1 MVRNTIL
8 AALLLVVCGVATA
21 AEPKARGAY
30 IGGAVGAST
39 FDDGGALAG
48 QFFDDQDTSF
58 QVYGGYKFFKYFAVE
73 ARYVNLG
80 SFSDGVDSLDITA
93 FSVHA
98 VGVIPF
104 GTSGWELFGQ
114 LGLGQVNQEVA
125 GFIDEDDS
133 AGAAGIGV
141 RWHINESFAVAAQID
156 AYAWENDTLGL
167 PYDFSVGTS
176 QLAFQLN
183 F

>member
-8 AALLLVVCGVATA
+8 AALLLFVCGVATA

-114 LGLGQVNQEVA
+114 LGLGQVNQEVT